1 MLHLLSLIV
10 TFLVDMHCGQGSNL
24 PPPPPPRGELSHNPH
39 SFVQYPQMNGGYF
52 GGLAPQFIPP
62 GVWTPG
68 HTPHHSGHDFGRSR
82 SPRRSRHEDVA
93 AVLAQMSRS
102 DFKRVFNGLPADL
115 RSVAFEC
122 FLTRRPGWVCAS
134 ASMICAVNASG
145 L

>member
-1 MLHLLSLIV
+1 
-10 TFLVDMHCGQGSNL
+10 
-24 PPPPPPRGELSHNPH
+24 
-39 SFVQYPQMNGGYF
+39 MNGGYF